1 MGKRIATSLSIALV
15 LSILPPQIV
24 SATVNTSHQNRCAG
38 ADYSQG
44 WVSRENARIGT
55 PGWDTPVKH
64 EKQGSVSGW
73 FDQTSVACGDTVG
86 LHLSGNGRPV
96 KIQIFRMGYYSGAK
110 ARLILSEELKSV
122 PKASAPIVAQNVTH
136 LTSTNWP
143 VSSEIQIT
151 SNFPTGIYMARVD
164 DGGTAGYS
172 PLIVRDDSSTSS
184 LIMIAATLTWQ
195 AYNTWGGWSLYHG
208 PNPKIFSP
216 GRIVSFNRPY
226 DRNGMSDYTVN
237 DAGIVQTAESR
248 GLNISYTDD
257 VYVDGHPET
266 LLAHKSVIYDGHPE
280 YWTSAMREAALRA
293 RDAGTNLLFLGA
305 NSAYW
310 KVRIENSGRRIVSW
324 KGDPSDPYANN
335 PALITNKWGADPT
348 PLNESELLGALMAG
362 FGVMAN
368 YQVRDAT
375 TWPFAG
381 TGLRTEDLIL
391 GVVGKEVETT
401 DIGAAPAV
409 QTFLTSRVTILGIE
423 YNINFTYYTTSS
435 HSGVIDVGT
444 NGWICG
450 ITNTCSWKT
459 STTPKSRSQIAA
471 ITAQVLS
478 AAAIGP
484 LGLTHPAVTNIPAR
498 IKLQKICNALCPKDV
513 EQENN

>member
-1 MGKRIATSLSIALV
+1 M
-15 LSILPPQIV
+15 LSILPQHIV
-24 SATVNTSHQNRCAG
+24 NATATASHQKTCA
-38 ADYSQG
+38 AVNYSQG
-44 WVSRENARIGT
+44 WVSRENARTGT

-64 EKQGSVSGW
+64 EKKGNVSGW

-96 KIQIFRMGYYSGAK
+96 KIQIFRMGYYGGAK
-110 ARLILSEELKSV
+110 ARLIFSENLKSV
-122 PKASAPIVAQNVTH
+122 PKASAPIIAQNITH
-136 LTSTNWP
+136 LTTTNWP
-143 VSSEIQIT
+143 TSAKIQID
-151 SNFPTGIYMARVD
+151 SNFPSGIYMARFD

-172 PLIVRDDSSTSS
+172 PLIVRNDSSTSA
-184 LIMIAATLTWQ
+184 LLMIAATLTWQ

-216 GRIVSFNRPY
+216 GRLVSFNRPY
-226 DRNGMSDYTVN
+226 DRIGMSDFTVN
-237 DAGIVQTAESR
+237 DAGIVQTAEAR
-248 GLNISYTDD
+248 GLDIAYTDD
-257 VYVDGHPET
+257 VYLESHPET
-266 LLAHKSVIYDGHPE
+266 LLAHRAIIYDGHPE
-280 YWTSAMREAALRA
+280 YWTSAMREAAFKA
-293 RDAGTNLLFLGA
+293 RDAGINLLFLGA

-310 KVRIENSGRRIVSW
+310 KVRIESSGRTVVSW
-324 KGDPSDPYANN
+324 KGDASDPYAND

-368 YQVRDAT
+368 YEVKDASS
-375 TWPFAG
+375 WPFAG
-381 TGLRTEDLIL
+381 SGLHTGDLIL

-423 YNINFTYYTTSS
+423 YNINFTYYTTPS

-444 NGWICG
+444 NGWTCS

-459 STTPKSRSQIAA
+459 STTPKSRAEVAA
-471 ITAQVLS
+471 ITGQLLS
-478 AAAIGP
+478 TAAMGP
-484 LGLTHPAVTNIPAR
+484 LGLEHPALTNIPAR
-498 IKLQKICNALCPKDV
+498 NKLQEICSAVCPKEV
-513 EQENN
+513 QQENN